1 MYVIREVMQC
11 KPGKVR
17 PLMEKFKQLSA
28 AVEDLGQPALRLL
41 TDVSGE
47 RFWTLVIEIQVQKID
62 DFFAME
68 QALMAKE
75 AVGKAMAGYH
85 DLVAHGRREVYR
97 VET

>member
-1 MYVIREVMQC
+1 M
-11 KPGKVR
+11 
-17 PLMEKFKQLSA
+17 
-28 AVEDLGQPALRLL
+28 GQPALRLL